1 MATRDVVLLFPGQ
14 GSQKAGMGV
23 ALAAAYPGARDV
35 FATADHVLGVPLSRL
50 CFEGPDEELTRTQNA
65 QPALLAHGAAAWAAV
80 RDAAAL
86 RVRAAAGH
94 SLGEFTAY
102 HVAGALSL
110 DDALRV
116 VRRRGELM
124 AESGTARPG
133 AMAVIL
139 GLEESAVE
147 QACRDA
153 SDAGIVVPANYNAP
167 HQLVISGEIAAVER
181 AMELARTAGAK
192 RAIRLNVSGAF
203 HSPLMAAA
211 ADGLRESLD
220 SAAFGDPRF
229 PVYANVTAEP
239 VRDAATA
246 APLLVAQLASPV
258 RWTAIVRALAAA
270 FPGAVFVE
278 LGPGSVLANLVRR
291 IAPGTET
298 AACGTAADVE
308 ALLAR
313 LS

>member
-1 MATRDVVLLFPGQ
+1 
-14 GSQKAGMGV
+14 
-23 ALAAAYPGARDV
+23 
-35 FATADHVLGVPLSRL
+35 
-50 CFEGPDEELTRTQNA
+50 
-65 QPALLAHGAAAWAAV
+65 
-80 RDAAAL
+80 
-86 RVRAAAGH
+86 
-94 SLGEFTAY
+94 
-102 HVAGALSL
+102 
-110 DDALRV
+110 
-116 VRRRGELM
+116 
-124 AESGTARPG
+124 
-133 AMAVIL
+133 
-139 GLEESAVE
+139 
-147 QACRDA
+147 
-153 SDAGIVVPANYNAP
+153 
-167 HQLVISGEIAAVER
+167 
-181 AMELARTAGAK
+181 MELARTAGAK